1 MTYTYGIQ
9 KLGDL
14 ADIRSGYLFKGALP
28 EDASGD
34 VSVVQVKDLK
44 AGQPIGW
51 ENCARVAEGRLM
63 NEARL
68 RRGLVIFSAKGSR
81 NFAWHIDDQPDF
93 AIANSLFHVIDA
105 RSPEIDPA
113 FLAWQINQPKAQGW
127 IDNASAGVTVRNVKI
142 SALRDLPVVV
152 PPIEIQLK
160 IASYESAAAAER
172 RALKALIQNREREMR
187 GIAAT
192 ILSGKTT

>member
-1 MTYTYGIQ
+1 MTHTYNIQ

-14 ADIRSGYLFKGALP
+14 AGIKSGYLFKGALP
-28 EDASGD
+28 EEVSGN
-34 VSVVQVKDLK
+34 VAVVQVKDLK
-44 AGQPIGW
+44 VGQPIDWGK
-51 ENCARVAEGRLM
+51 CTRVAEERM
-63 NEARL
+63 MKEARL
-68 RRGLVIFSAKGSR
+68 RSGLIIFSAKGSR

-152 PPIEIQLK
+152 PPIETQLK
-160 IASYESAAAAER
+160 IASYESAAAAEK
-172 RALKALIQNREREMR
+172 RALMALIENREREMR
-187 GIAAT
+187 AIAAT